1 MSTIG
6 HNGQARD
13 AGWYATHRDML
24 SHEVVGA
31 GQQVKPANPKLK
43 FCFSRYEAWHWLI
56 ANAAF
61 QERSF
66 NNKGRLQTLQPG
78 QVVGGRKFLAET
90 WNWTEQTVREFL
102 KRLRLELMITM
113 ETDAIRS
120 NMTTSRPEA
129 NQNQTRTANRNQRRH
144 NTSNIIT
151 ICNYLNYQLS
161 LDEEQPPQQPANNQ
175 QTTTEQPPNNQNL
188 TLKQINKVKSPPIV
202 PQGGTSEHP
211 MPSNVK
217 PLTSETLYGEAHQPE
232 SVWLDDHGRPQ
243 IANGFR
249 MEWVKRY
256 QEKGLT
262 EDILDLDVISLNVQ
276 PNSRLPLRNKM
287 DRHLSLQLRKTAA
300 KPKTEYDQKCD
311 EMAEAMRKLL
321 AD

>member
-1 MSTIG
+1 
-6 HNGQARD
+6 
-13 AGWYATHRDML
+13 
-24 SHEVVGA
+24 
-31 GQQVKPANPKLK
+31 
-43 FCFSRYEAWHWLI
+43 
-56 ANAAF
+56 
-61 QERSF
+61 
-66 NNKGRLQTLQPG
+66 
-78 QVVGGRKFLAET
+78 
-90 WNWTEQTVREFL
+90 
-102 KRLRLELMITM
+102 
-113 ETDAIRS
+113 
-120 NMTTSRPEA
+120 
-129 NQNQTRTANRNQRRH
+129 
-144 NTSNIIT
+144 
-151 ICNYLNYQLS
+151 
-161 LDEEQPPQQPANNQ
+161 
-175 QTTTEQPPNNQNL
+175 
-188 TLKQINKVKSPPIV
+188 
-202 PQGGTSEHP
+202 

-249 MEWVKRY
+249 SEWVKRY

-262 EDILDLDVISLNVQ
+262 EDILDLDVIALNVQ